1 MKRIFFTITGTKH
14 YFGHEFIEPKMTV
27 KLVKE
32 PDNDYDREAIKV
44 EMEDT
49 IARGGRHPDNFS
61 RRTPCVRSAGRTA
74 DTRKPR

>member
-49 IARGGRHPDNFS
+49 M
-61 RRTPCVRSAGRTA
+61 
-74 DTRKPR
+74 